1 MALRDEA
8 EVLRR
13 RENWLHSAQQALDS
27 HVLPLLAAVQ
37 EDLQL
42 QHAQDRSGDNHSS
55 FGNTGYR
62 GPRRAATTVICKAL
76 KFYFARDVSIG
87 WRIFR

>member
-13 RENWLHSAQQALDS
+13 RENWLRSARQALDS
-27 HVLPLLAAVQ
+27 HVLPLLAAVK

-42 QHAQDRSGDNHSS
+42 QLQHAHDN
-55 FGNTGYR
+55 R
-62 GPRRAATTVICKAL
+62 
-76 KFYFARDVSIG
+76 
-87 WRIFR
+87 